1 MPPEVVIQR
10 ICPRSS
16 AGRRCLGGE
25 VGRQRCGA
33 AQWLQD
39 TVPGTAVGSPH
50 PTLGWPQLPG
60 GAGMSAS
67 WSSRRLEGLA
77 QAGGPRGCLCGPDTY
92 SPWAPW
98 VLSAH
103 PPRPDRALW
112 VRPPCLP
119 TLGAKPVW
127 LLLTKGS
134 QTLIL
139 GGGGVGVL
147 GCWRG
152 LRTRCPWCEWSV
164 RAQDQPH
171 PPRAQHPGD
180 HRALMSSCRLFE
192 GLRR

>member
-1 MPPEVVIQR
+1 MRGGTVITR
-10 ICPRSS
+10 HSPRNNR
-16 AGRRCLGGE
+16 GL
-25 VGRQRCGA
+25 
-33 AQWLQD
+33 
-39 TVPGTAVGSPH
+39 TPPH
-50 PTLGWPQLPG
+50 PGVASVTW

-77 QAGGPRGCLCGPDTY
+77 QAGGPQGCLCGPDTY

-98 VLSAH
+98 VLLAH
-103 PPRPDRALW
+103 PPRPDRALR

-119 TLGAKPVW
+119 TRGAKPVG

-139 GGGGVGVL
+139 GGGGVGTL

-164 RAQDQPH
+164 RAQDQPY
-171 PPRAQHPGD
+171 PPRAQHPDD
-180 HRALMSSCRLFE
+180 HRALMSSCRLFV